1 MEIVRVINSALFHC
15 LHFKGRSSR
24 TEFCWFCGVFCV
36 IIGLLMLG
44 EQSLGSDHAWVAV
57 TWKILVLIPLISM
70 ASRRLQD
77 VGRSGWW
84 LLQILPSAV
93 VMNVLKDRVDPLSSV
108 EMFVSTMAILLAFP
122 VLYSLFLPGWD
133 RNTDV
138 NGR

>member
-1 MEIVRVINSALFHC
+1 M
-15 LHFKGRSSR
+15 
-24 TEFCWFCGVFCV
+24 

-44 EQSLGSDHAWVAV
+44 EQSLDSDHAWVGV

-84 LLQILPSAV
+84 LLQILPSTE
-93 VMNVLKDRVDPLSSV
+93 VMNALRDRVDPLSSV
-108 EMFVSTMAILLAFP
+108 EMFFSTMAILLAFP

-138 NGR
+138 NGS